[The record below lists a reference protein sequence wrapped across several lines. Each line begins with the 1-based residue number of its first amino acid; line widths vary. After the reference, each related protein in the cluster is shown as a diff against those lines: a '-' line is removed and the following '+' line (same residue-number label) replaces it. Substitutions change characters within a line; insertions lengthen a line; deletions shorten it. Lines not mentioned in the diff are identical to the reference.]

1 MEMVLID
8 DMMRPHLL
16 AGRDASACRLVGRSH
31 SPCGE
36 FPAPRRAC
44 QAGAVASVRVSRYIR
59 GHGGI
64 ERCPEGSSMRAEIEN
79 TVDEIRQSVG
89 LLRRHL

>member
-16 AGRDASACRLVGRSH
+16 VGRDASACRLVGRSH

-36 FPAPRRAC
+36 FPALHHGC
-44 QAGAVASVRVSRYIR
+44 QAGAVASVRASRYIR
-59 GHGGI
+59 RDSGV
-64 ERCPEGSSMRAEIEN
+64 ERCSGGSSMRAEIEN